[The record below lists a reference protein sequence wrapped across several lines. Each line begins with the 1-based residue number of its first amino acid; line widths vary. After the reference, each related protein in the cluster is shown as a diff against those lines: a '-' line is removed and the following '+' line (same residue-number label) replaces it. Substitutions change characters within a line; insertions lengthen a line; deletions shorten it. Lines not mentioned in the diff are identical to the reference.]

1 MFALLYFLI
10 FLLLFIT
17 PNTHYINALTLPIL
31 KLNTTNM
38 ILLKGTINKETT
50 NKFLQDLHS
59 LDNKQSAFI
68 FLDTNGGSV
77 EDGNKI
83 IREVQKNN
91 MSCIV
96 EKAYSMGFAI
106 MQSCNRRLLLPYG
119 KIMQHQISFGIQSE
133 KAKIESYIDFINQ
146 MENDLVNMQA
156 SKIGITNEEFK
167 NKTYNDWWLFGNYAV
182 IENCAD
188 EIVNV
193 ECTQKLVKEKHIIS
207 TRNYDTI
214 YSKCP
219 LIPDHIE
226 KKEKKKMSLEDLLSD
241 LI

>member
-1 MFALLYFLI
+1 MFFLLYFL
-10 FLLLFIT
+10 LLFTTFNI
-17 PNTHYINALTLPIL
+17 HYIQASLILPIL

-59 LDNKQSAFI
+59 LENKQNAFV

-106 MQSCNRRLLLPYG
+106 LQSCKQRFILPYG

-133 KAKIESYIDFINQ
+133 KAKIESYIAFINQ
-146 MENDLVNMQA
+146 MEHDLVLMQA

-167 NKTYNDWWLFGNYAV
+167 NKIYNDWWLFGNYAI

-188 EIVNV
+188 EIINV

-207 TRNYDTI
+207 SKSYDTI

-219 LIPDHIE
+219 LIPDPIE
-226 KKEKKKMSLEDLLSD
+226 KKEKKQK
-241 LI
+241 